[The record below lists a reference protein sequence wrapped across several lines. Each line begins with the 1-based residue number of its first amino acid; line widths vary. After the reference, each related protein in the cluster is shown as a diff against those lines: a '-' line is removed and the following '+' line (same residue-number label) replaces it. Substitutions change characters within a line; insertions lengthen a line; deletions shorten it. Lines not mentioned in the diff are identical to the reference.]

1 MRTLLLCLVL
11 LTSALVSAA
20 QRVVSLAPS
29 LSEIILE
36 LDAGDLLVG
45 VLDGGERPKAL
56 VDLPSVGR
64 IGQLEMERLLALQP
78 TLVLLWPDSITSAQ
92 RAQLVQFDV

>member
-11 LTSALVSAA
+11 LTSPLVSAA

-45 VLDGGERPKAL
+45 DRYPC
-56 VDLPSVGR
+56 R
-64 IGQLEMERLLALQP
+64 
-78 TLVLLWPDSITSAQ
+78 
-92 RAQLVQFDV
+92 